1 VPKPKKDR
9 FVQYPPQVVLFK
21 PQGIPA
27 FMLER
32 VAVTVD
38 EYEAVRLMD
47 YESLDQEQAAAR
59 LGVSRATAARILE
72 SAHRK
77 IAEAL
82 TQGKAISIE
91 GGSFIIKMNRYW
103 CRSCGNLWDNGSRSE
118 SRESGAPV
126 VCPSCGSSQV
136 LDLAN
141 QVTGPGRGRRG
152 WRGGP

>member
-1 VPKPKKDR
+1 
-9 FVQYPPQVVLFK
+9 VLFK

-27 FMLER
+27 FMLDR

-47 YESLDQEQAAAR
+47 YEGLDQAQAAKR

-103 CRSCGNLWDNGSRSE
+103 CRRCGSLWDDE
-118 SRESGAPV
+118 SQPETERPGAASA
-126 VCPSCGSSQV
+126 CPSCGSTQI

>member
-1 VPKPKKDR
+1 MPKPKKER
-9 FVQYPPQVVLFK
+9 VVEYPPQVVLFK

-27 FMLER
+27 FLLER
-32 VAVTVD
+32 IAVSVD
-38 EYEAVRLMD
+38 EYEAIRLVD
-47 YESLDQEQAAAR
+47 YGGMNQEQAAGE

-91 GGSFIIKMNRYW
+91 GGSFVIKRNRYW
-103 CRSCGNLWDNGSRSE
+103 CQGCGSLWDKKSKSSSQSAVDLLE
-118 SRESGAPV
+118 
-126 VCPSCGSSQV
+126 CPSCGSPQV

-141 QVTGPGRGRRG
+141 RLMRGRGRGRRG
-152 WRGGP
+152 GR